1 MKLHPS
7 WLAAMKLAVL
17 FDPVTGIGLPAST
30 LGRDLRL
37 AAELGLDSHLALND
51 PEAFRS
57 MIADS
62 VDSTS
67 AAEYTEVSSCL
78 YNQWILFLTR
88 TDAH

>member
-1 MKLHPS
+1 
-7 WLAAMKLAVL
+7 
-17 FDPVTGIGLPAST
+17 
-30 LGRDLRL
+30 
-37 AAELGLDSHLALND
+37 LND

>member
-1 MKLHPS
+1 MKLHSP
-7 WLAAMKLAVL
+7 WLAAMKLAVI

-51 PEAFRS
+51 PETFRS

-62 VDSTS
+62 VGSIS
-67 AAEYTEVSSCL
+67 AAEHTEVSSSL
-78 YNQWILFLTR
+78 YKYR
-88 TDAH
+88 SCS

>member
-1 MKLHPS
+1 
-7 WLAAMKLAVL
+7 MKLAVL

-51 PEAFRS
+51 PEAFHS

-88 TDAH
+88 TGAH

>member
-1 MKLHPS
+1 
-7 WLAAMKLAVL
+7 MKLAVI

-51 PEAFRS
+51 PETFRS

-62 VDSTS
+62 VGSIS
-67 AAEYTEVSSCL
+67 AAEHTEVSSSL
-78 YNQWILFLTR
+78 YKYR
-88 TDAH
+88 SCS